1 MMDEQE
7 WYGREIYAEG
17 FKLMLAQS
25 DMAGASSVFFAS
37 MKEKRQLNQR
47 NRKAPDFTLVSE
59 ENWRF
64 SPLWRSQSTL
74 KTQ

>member
-1 MMDEQE
+1 
-7 WYGREIYAEG
+7 
-17 FKLMLAQS
+17 MLAQS

-37 MKEKRQLNQR
+37 MEAKRQFNQR

-64 SPLWRSQSTL
+64 SPL
-74 KTQ
+74 